1 MTNLS
6 IRIHTILT
14 TAIPAFIERVK
25 EERGQ
30 DMIEYALFG
39 GLLATIIIAVAAII
53 IADPS
58 LNPVST
64 LMDGLSGCVDFQS
77 GGCNP
82 F

>member
-6 IRIHTILT
+6 IAIYSYVT
-14 TAIPAFIERVK
+14 TTLLRLR

-39 GLLATIIIAVAAII
+39 GLLATIIMLVAALII
-53 IADPS
+53 LGTIP
-58 LNPVST
+58 NPVAT
-64 LMDGLSGCVDFQS
+64 LLSGLSGCVDFNS
-77 GGCNP
+77 ATPCDP